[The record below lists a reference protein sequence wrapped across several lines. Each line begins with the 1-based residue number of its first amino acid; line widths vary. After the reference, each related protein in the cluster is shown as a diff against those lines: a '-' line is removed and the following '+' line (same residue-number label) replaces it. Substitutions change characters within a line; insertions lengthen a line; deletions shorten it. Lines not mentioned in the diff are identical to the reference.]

1 GTVVPAVELLISA
14 ILWFSPWDGMGL
26 LPEPVIVSSE
36 TPAISA
42 STVSVLPSRSL
53 APMVTVLPTASSAFS
68 TSSISKIE
76 SHEVGITSSKAS
88 SAADA
93 GPPAAY
99 STIVCS
105 EGNPAEGSEYSSSS
119 LTSRYSILTNT
130 IGSTISTWSR
140 SSSVSISSSSK
151 AGVPNS
157 DIVVSASGSYSLGSL
172 ALNPIEAS
180 VVCAGIT

>member
-1 GTVVPAVELLISA
+1 
-14 ILWFSPWDGMGL
+14 
-26 LPEPVIVSSE
+26 
-36 TPAISA
+36 
-42 STVSVLPSRSL
+42 
-53 APMVTVLPTASSAFS
+53 PTASPTASAALS

-105 EGNPAEGSEYSSSS
+105 EGNPAEGSEYCSSS

-130 IGSTISTWSR
+130 IGSTITTWAR
-140 SSSVSISSSSK
+140 ASSVSISSSSK
-151 AGVPNS
+151 AGIQNA
-157 DIVVSASGSYSLGSL
+157 DIVVSASG
-172 ALNPIEAS
+172 
-180 VVCAGIT
+180 